1 MRPVSREI
9 HRAGIGRT
17 IARTLLAVGL
27 VALGVW
33 ARAAEPDL
41 RGIDIRQYIEWVA
54 ARTGRSFVVDPRVQG
69 KVDIVGE
76 MPAEPGA
83 FYRVFES
90 VMRVQGYALIESGR
104 VVKIVPQIVG
114 RTLGQNDSSGRF
126 GGEAL
131 VTKVIHLRYLTVAE
145 LVPVLQPLV
154 PPEAYMN
161 RDVGSNTLVI
171 ADTRANVE
179 RIAFIIDAIDQPP
192 DRVVEIA
199 PLQHARAD
207 DLARQLNEVVSRDM
221 ATMFKPAVPA
231 IADARSNSVLING
244 SRGEIAFMRR
254 LIADLDAAAPA
265 AGGAAVVYLR
275 HASAGDLVETLQG
288 VEERLIGAQE
298 DAPSGS
304 AALVAAAVASLESG
318 GEPPPPTAPAASAGS
333 RAQSLS
339 IAADARTNAIVMH
352 GPPSRIEAMRAVI
365 AALDVARAQV
375 HVEALVAEVSATRA
389 AEFGIQWRT
398 DTPGTGALA
407 GIILPGTEAGDIQD
421 LTGEAAQL
429 GTGLSLGFLD
439 AGAARGLLRALAT
452 DGSSNVLATPSLATL
467 DNEEAEIL
475 VGQNVPILIGQ
486 YTTTGSGDG
495 VNNPFQT
502 VERRDVGVRLK
513 VKPQITRGELV
524 RLTVEQELSA
534 VAPGSVAA
542 DLILDKRAIRT
553 DVVVQDGQ
561 TIVIGGLVSEDVR
574 QGTQKVPV
582 LGGLP
587 VLGDAARDRRSD
599 VTYANVLVFL
609 RPTIIRDAARAAA
622 VTDEAIIDLRS
633 GHRTSSSPVTLLP
646 GVSTPALPSMPS
658 R

>member
-9 HRAGIGRT
+9 HQAGIGRT
-17 IARTLLAVGL
+17 IARILLAVGL

-33 ARAAEPDL
+33 VRAAEPDL
-41 RGIDIRQYIEWVA
+41 RGIDIRQYIEWIA

-69 KVDIVGE
+69 QVDIVGE

-104 VVKIVPQIVG
+104 VVKIVPQIVS

-131 VTKVIHLRYLTVAE
+131 VTKVIHLRHLTVAE

-154 PPEAYMN
+154 PPEAYIN

-171 ADTRANVE
+171 ADTRANVG

-207 DLARQLNEVVSRDM
+207 DVARQLNEVVPRDM
-221 ATMFKPAVPA
+221 AAMFKPAMPA
-231 IADARSNSVLING
+231 IADTRSNSVLVNG
-244 SRGEIAFMRR
+244 SRGEIVFMRR
-254 LIADLDAAAPA
+254 LIADLDIAAPA
-265 AGGAAVVYLR
+265 AGGTAVVYLR

-288 VEERLIGAQE
+288 VGERLIGAQE
-298 DAPSGS
+298 DAPSD
-304 AALVAAAVASLESG
+304 AATLVAAAVASQESG
-318 GEPPPPTAPAASAGS
+318 GEAPPPTAPAGS
-333 RAQSLS
+333 GVRSLS

-352 GPPSRIEAMRAVI
+352 GPPLRIEAMRGVI

-375 HVEALVAEVSATRA
+375 HVEAIVAEVSATRA

-398 DTPGTGALA
+398 DTPGTGTLA
-407 GIILPGTEAGDIQD
+407 GIILPGIEAGDIQD

-439 AGAARGLLRALAT
+439 AGTARGLLRALAT

-534 VAPGSVAA
+534 VAPSSVAA
-542 DLILDKRAIRT
+542 DLILDKRAIKT

-561 TIVIGGLVSEDVR
+561 TIVIGGLLSEDVR

-582 LGGLP
+582 LGDLP
-587 VLGDAARDRRSD
+587 VLGDATRDRRSD
-599 VTYANVLVFL
+599 VAYTNVLVFL

-622 VTDEAIIDLRS
+622 VTDEAIIDLRR
-633 GHRTSSSPVTLLP
+633 GHGTSSSPVTLLP

>member
-1 MRPVSREI
+1 MRPVFRDG
-9 HRAGIGRT
+9 HRARVGRT

-27 VALGVW
+27 VAVGVW

-41 RGIDIRQYIEWVA
+41 RGIDIRQYIEWVTA
-54 ARTGRSFVVDPRVQG
+54 HTGRSFVVDPRVQG
-69 KVDIVGE
+69 QVDIVGE

-90 VMRVQGYALIESGR
+90 VMRVHGYALIESGR

-126 GGEAL
+126 AGEAL
-131 VTKVIHLRYLTVAE
+131 VTRVFHLRYLTVAE

-154 PPEAYMN
+154 PPEAHLN

-192 DRVVEIA
+192 DRVVEVV

-207 DLARQLNEVVSRDM
+207 DVARQLNEVVPRDM
-221 ATMFKPAVPA
+221 AAMFKPAMPA
-231 IADARSNSVLING
+231 IADARSNSVVVNG
-244 SRGEIAFMRR
+244 TRGEMALMRW
-254 LIADLDAAAPA
+254 LIAELDAAAPP
-265 AGGAAVVYLR
+265 AGGGAVVYLR
-275 HASAGDLVETLQG
+275 HASAEDLVATLEDVG
-288 VEERLIGAQE
+288 ERLIGTHE
-298 DAPSGS
+298 KAPSSTG
-304 AALVAAAVASLESG
+304 ALAAAAVASLENG
-318 GEPPPPTAPAASAGS
+318 GEAPPAAAG
-333 RAQSLS
+333 RAETGAQSLT

-375 HVEALVAEVSATRA
+375 HVEAIVAEVSATRT

-398 DTPGTGALA
+398 DTPGTGALG
-407 GIILPGTEAGDIQD
+407 GIILPGTAAGDIQD
-421 LTGEAAQL
+421 LTGDAAEL

-439 AGAARGLLRALAT
+439 VGAARGLLRALAT
-452 DGSSNVLATPSLATL
+452 DGSSNVLATPSLTTL
-467 DNEEAEIL
+467 DNEEAEIQI
-475 VGQNVPILIGQ
+475 GQNVPLITGI
-486 YTTTGSGDG
+486 YTTTGSGQG
-495 VNNPFQT
+495 VSNPFQT
-502 VERRDVGVRLK
+502 IERKDVGVVLK
-513 VKPQITRGELV
+513 IKPQITQGEVL
-524 RLTVEQELSA
+524 RLAVEQEVS
-534 VAPGSVAA
+534 SVSPSSVGA
-542 DLILDKRAIRT
+542 DLNLDKRAIKT
-553 DVVVQDGQ
+553 SVLVDDGG
-561 TIVIGGLVSEDVR
+561 TIVIGGLLTGDVR

-582 LGGLP
+582 LGDLP

-599 VTYANVLVFL
+599 VADTNVLVFL

-633 GHRTSSSPVTLLP
+633 GDRGSGSPVTLLP
-646 GVSTPALPSMPS
+646 GVSTPAPPSMPP